1 MDSPKNRRSRAGVT
15 KMPITLLIT
24 ALQSADAT
32 FPPAAVVRMMHML
45 MVVGRQVSISS
56 PSRIDLGNKLGRNA
70 PNPFVSGR
78 PTRKGQATMVLK
90 LCSKVLLPVGEKYYS
105 PKNRRSRAG
114 VTKMPITLLITALQ
128 SADATFPPAA
138 VVRMMHMLMVVGR
151 QVSISSPSRIDL
163 GNKLGRNAPNP
174 FVSGRP
180 TRKGQATNII
190 N

>member
-1 MDSPKNRRSRAGVT
+1 MNFSPTGKR
-15 KMPITLLIT
+15 TLLHNFKTI
-24 ALQSADAT
+24 
-32 FPPAAVVRMMHML
+32 AAN
-45 MVVGRQVSISS
+45 GSS
-56 PSRIDLGNKLGRNA
+56 MD
-70 PNPFVSGR
+70 
-78 PTRKGQATMVLK
+78 
-90 LCSKVLLPVGEKYYS
+90 S